1 MTSQAAVVAHMF
13 GPRRRRRLLGR
24 HSPLID
30 IAQFAALSALLLWL
44 TLRGAESLRYNWQW
58 YRVPR
63 YLYRIVDGE
72 LIWGLLAQGLFVTLG
87 IALWS
92 MALTL
97 ALGVV
102 TALFRMTASFSAQLL
117 ARSYL
122 EVIRNTPLLVQLYL
136 LYFVIAPILG
146 IDRFWTGVLCL
157 GLHEGAFASEIVRAG
172 ILSIHKGQWEA
183 ADSIGLT
190 TADKYRFVV
199 FPQAVPLMLPPL
211 TGVAVNLIK
220 HSAIVSVIA
229 VFDLTTQGRNIIA
242 DTFMSFEIWFTVAA
256 MYLVLTI
263 ALSACVSYLEYR
275 MRKG

>member
-1 MTSQAAVVAHMF
+1 MTTEAALVARMF

-24 HSPLID
+24 RSPLID
-30 IAQFAALSALLLWL
+30 LAQFAALSAILLWL
-44 TLRGAESLRYNWQW
+44 AARGAESLRYNWQW

-72 LIWGLLAQGLFVTLG
+72 LIWGLLAQGLFVTLE
-87 IALWS
+87 ISAWS
-92 MALTL
+92 MALAL
-97 ALGVV
+97 ALGVA
-102 TALFRMTASFSAQLL
+102 TALMRMTASLSAQVL
-117 ARSYL
+117 ARCYL
-122 EVIRNTPLLVQLYL
+122 EVVRNTPLLVQLYL

-146 IDRFWTGVLCL
+146 VDRFWTGVACL
-157 GLHEGAFASEIVRAG
+157 GLYEGAFASEVVRAG
-172 ILSIHKGQWEA
+172 ILSVQKGQWEA

-190 TADKYRFVV
+190 AADKYRFVV
-199 FPQAVPLMLPPL
+199 FPQAIPLMLPPL

-256 MYLVLTI
+256 VYLALTT
-263 ALSACVSYLEYR
+263 ALSAFVGWLEHR
-275 MRKG
+275 VQRG